1 MFAPTVMAC
10 PVDVIELGVKFRVKV
25 LTAGEGFTVIVAQVT
40 VVNVYTAEQAAL

>member
-1 MFAPTVMAC
+1 MFAPTVMVY
-10 PVDVIELGVKFRVKV
+10 PVEYIVSGVKVRVKV